1 MSRRRLWR
9 DWVTVVSLIALAWTW
24 FVLSQ
29 GDFVHDAYAYWSI
42 NYSDPYGTSLVGR
55 PATYLYS
62 PAFAQLIWPA
72 TLLPWKL
79 FASLWIALNLA
90 VLVWMARPWLAA
102 LLVFIPFSPVTDE
115 ITTGNIH
122 LLIAA
127 SLVIGL
133 RYSGAFAFPL
143 LTKVTP
149 GVSVLWL
156 AGAAKWRALAMAIGV
171 TLAISAVSFVL
182 APQLWFDWIGLLRS
196 SAQVPVTG
204 GESVIPGP
212 LWLRTALA
220 GVLVLIGGRLG
231 WRWTVPVAATLALP
245 VVWSSGLSV
254 LVALVPMYRQRVAEW
269 LAQLGQERRYS
280 TSLPSR

>member
-1 MSRRRLWR
+1 
-9 DWVTVVSLIALAWTW
+9 VVSLVALTWTW
-24 FVLSQ
+24 FTLSQ

-42 NYSDPYGTSLVGR
+42 NYSDPYGVSLVGR

-62 PAFAQLIWPA
+62 PAFAQAIWPA
-72 TLLPWKL
+72 TLLPWNV
-79 FASLWIALNLA
+79 FASLWIGLNLV
-90 VLVWMARPWLAA
+90 VLAWMARPWLAA
-102 LLVFIPFSPVTDE
+102 VLLFIPHSPVTDE

-133 RYSGAFAFPL
+133 RYAGAFAFPL
-143 LTKVTP
+143 LTKLTP
-149 GVSVLWL
+149 GVSVLWF
-156 AGAAKWRALAMAIGV
+156 AGARKWRALAVAVGITLGV
-171 TLAISAVSFVL
+171 SLVSFVL
-182 APQLWFDWIGLLRS
+182 APQAWIDWIDLLRS
-196 SAQVPVTG
+196 SAQVPVVG
-204 GESVIPGP
+204 GESVIAGP

-220 GVLVLIGGRLG
+220 GALVVIGGRFG

-254 LVALVPMYRQRVAEW
+254 LVALVPMYRDQVAAW
-269 LAQLGQERRYS
+269 FAQLGQERRYS